1 MSSVDARMTCM
12 PVLTL
17 LAIRMLRFWHIPEY
31 NHNYYIPLGNISV
44 YMKKK
49 NLSIWA
55 SQEIY
60 AILVFD
66 AL

>member
-12 PVLTL
+12 PVLAL
-17 LAIRMLRFWHIPEY
+17 LAIRMLRFRHIPEY
-31 NHNYYIPLGNISV
+31 NHIIPLGNISV

-49 NLSIWA
+49 NLSKWA
-55 SQEIY
+55 SQEIC